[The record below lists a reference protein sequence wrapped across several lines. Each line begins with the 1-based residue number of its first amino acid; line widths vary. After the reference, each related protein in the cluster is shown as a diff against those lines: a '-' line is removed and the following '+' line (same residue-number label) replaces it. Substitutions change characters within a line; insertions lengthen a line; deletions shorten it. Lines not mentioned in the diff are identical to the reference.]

1 MPSTVI
7 SHPSSIPLFT
17 QLIHRLRQTNARYDQ
32 IAYQCRH
39 TQRLTYHAKRR
50 AYRVGLRI
58 DTSKA
63 HAEWLDYLSAAS
75 TQLLP
80 VLDRSIGSPVG
91 VVTETDSETEG
102 DNSDLQSIAE
112 DACLP
117 NPWPEPEPKRL
128 PHVIAPVTRLSP
140 LGLGLSSIFDDSDPC
155 DLPVPGAP
163 RWRSKPLPED
173 TEAMTHGS
181 VSFKT
186 SCTYDRGVMAT
197 HAVSDSVSK
206 PLDVMYGCLGITLP
220 RRHLKRKMP
229 DVEVDWSTVFSRRP
243 KVGAPDDGHF
253 LGAQMRGVAF

>member
-1 MPSTVI
+1 M
-7 SHPSSIPLFT
+7 SHTSSSIPLFT
-17 QLIHRLRQTNARYDQ
+17 QLVHRLRQTNARYDQ
-32 IAYQCRH
+32 IAYQCRR

-63 HAEWLDYLSAAS
+63 HAEWLDYLSVAS

-80 VLDRSIGSPVG
+80 VLDRSTGSPVG
-91 VVTETDSETEG
+91 VITETETEG
-102 DNSDLQSIAE
+102 DHSDLESIAE

-128 PHVIAPVTRLSP
+128 PHVIVQKPVTRLSP
-140 LGLGLSSIFDDSDPC
+140 LGLGLSLIFDDSDAC

-173 TEAMTHGS
+173 TEAMTHRS

-186 SCTYDRGVMAT
+186 SCTYDQGVIAT
-197 HAVSDSVSK
+197 HVSDSVSK
-206 PLDVMYGCLGITLP
+206 PV
-220 RRHLKRKMP
+220 
-229 DVEVDWSTVFSRRP
+229 SSRA
-243 KVGAPDDGHF
+243 GWF
-253 LGAQMRGVAF
+253 WL